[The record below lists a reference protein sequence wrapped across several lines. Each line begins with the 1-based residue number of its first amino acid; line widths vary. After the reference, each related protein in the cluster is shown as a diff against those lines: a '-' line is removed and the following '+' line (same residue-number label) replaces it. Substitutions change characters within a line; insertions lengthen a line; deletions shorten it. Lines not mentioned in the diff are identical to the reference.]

1 MINAQEKILSKISK
15 NARFRFAGIIVQNL
29 FFLVTALLIS
39 RILGTGSL
47 GDFMLAIAVFQ
58 ILGYASTLG
67 MKYGTLRYVAYYNG
81 RSDTPRVN
89 GTILSSMVV
98 SLSMGLIL
106 GVLLYLSAPWMTER
120 VFHVP
125 ALTGSFRILALT
137 LPVLALSMVIISS
150 LQGLKAIKEKVWLEN
165 IIQPLGALCLT
176 GLALIAGLGLT
187 SIIGAWAVSIVVV
200 CLCSLIYL
208 SRICRYFWQRER
220 ARFEIKSLLS
230 YSFPLLAVGFIY
242 FLFTRMDILML
253 GYFKSSSDVG
263 IYAIAARMAILI
275 ELPVNALNAIFEPT
289 IAEISG
295 RGEEKSLLSLYRAV
309 TPWIVV
315 IGFFI
320 FMLLIILAGP
330 IMELFGRNFL
340 GGAMVLLILGLGQ
353 LINIGVGSAGA
364 LLNMTGHP
372 RVILINTVS
381 MICLNFALNCLLIPV
396 YGIYGAAL
404 ATAISLAAVNIFR
417 LIEIKL
423 ILKIN
428 PFSAQYGK
436 ALSAA
441 VISGG
446 LIYAGSLLHLPCSSL
461 IRSLLLLSI
470 FCITYPLLLIG
481 MGFHRKKR
489 SSPESR

>member
-1 MINAQEKILSKISK
+1 MINDHEKILSKISK
-15 NARFRFAGIIVQNL
+15 NARFRFAGIIIQNL
-29 FFLVTALLIS
+29 FFLITALLIS
-39 RILGTGSL
+39 RILGSGSL

-81 RSDTPRVN
+81 QSDTPRVK
-89 GTILSSMVV
+89 GTIFSSMFL
-98 SLSMGLIL
+98 SLIMGLVL
-106 GVLLYLSAPWMTER
+106 GCVLYLFTPWLTDR
-120 VFHVP
+120 LFHVP
-125 ALTGSFRILALT
+125 ALSGSFRILALT
-137 LPVLALSMVIISS
+137 LPVLALSMVIIAG

-165 IIQPLGALCLT
+165 YIQPLGALCLT
-176 GLALIAGLGLT
+176 GLALISGLGLT
-187 SIIGAWAVSIVVV
+187 SIIGGWAVSIVIV
-200 CLCSLIYL
+200 CLFSLIFL
-208 SRICRYFWQRER
+208 NKICRHFWQLKRV
-220 ARFEIKSLLS
+220 RFEIKSLLS

-275 ELPVNALNAIFEPT
+275 ELPINALNAIFEPT

-295 RGEEKSLLSLYRAV
+295 RGEEKSLLCLYRAV

-320 FMLLIILAGP
+320 FMLLIILADP

-340 GGAMVLLILGLGQ
+340 GGAIVLLILGLGQ

-381 MICLNFALNCLLIPV
+381 MICLNFILNCVLIPV

-417 LIEIKL
+417 LCEIKL
-423 ILKIN
+423 ILNIS
-428 PFSAQYGK
+428 PFSSKYGK
-436 ALSAA
+436 AISVA

-446 LIYAGSLLHLPCSSL
+446 LIWAGNIILASSSASV
-461 IRSLLLLSI
+461 RSLLLLVV
-470 FCITYPLLLIG
+470 FCITYPLLLLGIR
-481 MGFHRKKR
+481 FHDKKR
-489 SSPESR
+489 SFPEL